1 VTISPEKITLQREKE
16 HCAIFIHAHFMWG
29 LQLGLGLS
37 KGVRVGLSNRLN
49 KIIITKFLGLNEK
62 N

>member
-1 VTISPEKITLQREKE
+1 VTNSSEKKFYREKE

-37 KGVRVGLSNRLN
+37 
-49 KIIITKFLGLNEK
+49 
-62 N
+62 